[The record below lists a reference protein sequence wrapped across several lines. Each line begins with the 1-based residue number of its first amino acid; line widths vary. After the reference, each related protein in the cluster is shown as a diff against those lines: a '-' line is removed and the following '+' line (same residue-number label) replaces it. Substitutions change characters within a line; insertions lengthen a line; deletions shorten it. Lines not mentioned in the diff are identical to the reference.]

1 MPAEG
6 RSAGEAP
13 DATDAGG
20 QSFMVITS
28 DVAVGAHTTPA
39 PTPRPAATS
48 TSATPSVPPLA
59 KCRGPPPA
67 AAGCWHRFPGSHGP
81 SEQKV
86 KEPW

>member
-39 PTPRPAATS
+39 PTPRPAAIS
-48 TSATPSVPPLA
+48 GQRHAVRATPCQVPPT
-59 KCRGPPPA
+59 PPA
-67 AAGCWHRFPGSHGP
+67 GRGARAQIPR
-81 SEQKV
+81 V
-86 KEPW
+86 PWTDRTEG